1 MKHRRKLFIA
11 FGALAFATLAI
22 LGYLIWSDYRQ
33 EVRSARTSTRDYAA
47 ILETRL
53 DATLRRANANL
64 LVLARS
70 LPVASLSKQ
79 AVSAYA
85 GAINADLDIHMVD
98 FAELAGLRIF
108 DKAGD
113 QLSSS
118 NRTRKLTST
127 VAAKKA

>member
-64 LVLARS
+64 LVLAHLCHLAQQTLCKS
-70 LPVASLSKQ
+70 I
-79 AVSAYA
+79 AYE
-85 GAINADLDIHMVD
+85 
-98 FAELAGLRIF
+98 F
-108 DKAGD
+108 
-113 QLSSS
+113 
-118 NRTRKLTST
+118 
-127 VAAKKA
+127 